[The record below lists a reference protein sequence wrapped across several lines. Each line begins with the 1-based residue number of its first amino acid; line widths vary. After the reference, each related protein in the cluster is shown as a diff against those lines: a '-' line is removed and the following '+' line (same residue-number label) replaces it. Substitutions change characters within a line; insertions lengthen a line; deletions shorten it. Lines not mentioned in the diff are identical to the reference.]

1 MKVTIAIVVLGLAPF
16 TCAAVAGEFRFQCPD
31 RYVSQPT
38 ELVEVP
44 QGWARA
50 KTIVQ
55 PQLLISSGGMVRGA
69 PTLYP
74 PAELHGSEGK
84 TSKGGWGETR
94 FPVEGESW
102 VFCSYGQGGAIRLF
116 RRVDDGAVRECA
128 LRTRRARSAVA
139 LAVEFVC
146 K

>member
-1 MKVTIAIVVLGLAPF
+1 MKVIIAIVVLGLTPF
-16 TCAAVAGEFRFQCPD
+16 ISVAVAGELRFQCPE

-38 ELVEVP
+38 ELAEVP

-55 PQLLISSGGMVRGA
+55 PQLLISSGGMVHGA
-69 PTLYP
+69 PNLYP
-74 PAELHGSEGK
+74 PAELRGSPG
-84 TSKGGWGETR
+84 TMAMDGWRETR

-102 VFCSYGQGGAIRLF
+102 AFCSYGHSGDVRLF
-116 RRVDDGAVRECA
+116 RRVDDGTVRECA
-128 LRTRRARSAVA
+128 LRVRRTRAAAA

>member
-1 MKVTIAIVVLGLAPF
+1 MKATIAIAMLALAPF
-16 TCAAVAGEFRFQCPD
+16 TSVAVAGESQFRCPE

-38 ELVEVP
+38 ELAEAP

-50 KTIVQ
+50 MGVVQ
-55 PQLLISSGGMVRGA
+55 AQLPVSGGGMVHGA

-84 TSKGGWGETR
+84 ATRDGWRDTR

-102 VFCSYGQGGAIRLF
+102 AFCSYGHGGIIRLF
-116 RRVDDGAVRECA
+116 RRVDDGAVRECM
-128 LRTRRARSAVA
+128 LRTRRAQSAAA
-139 LAVEFVC
+139 LAVQFVC